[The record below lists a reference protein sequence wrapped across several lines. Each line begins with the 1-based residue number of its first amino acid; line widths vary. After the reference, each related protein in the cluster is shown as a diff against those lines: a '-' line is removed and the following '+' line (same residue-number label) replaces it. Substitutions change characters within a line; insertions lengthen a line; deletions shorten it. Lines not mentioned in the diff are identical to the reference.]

1 MNITIL
7 SGGSGNDSLVT
18 GLKQYYPAANI
29 KVIVNA
35 YDNGKSTGV
44 CRTVTNTLGVSDIR
58 KNHIRMYKACNSN
71 PDARLVEFYDNRY
84 NLKARYEYEDIAT
97 YLDNWGLSDLKVYAR
112 HFFDNPLAKNYTYK
126 NFSIANIIYSQM
138 YQELGYEQTNSF
150 FCKLLGLDDFVILN
164 SFDNV
169 FISAR
174 TKSGNIIDD
183 EGEIV
188 DYNNPDDIIM
198 DIIYTTNNASQDSS
212 APSLYGLNPKAIDA
226 VLHADLIIISTGT
239 FWSSIYP
246 TLDYMDFYKYINA
259 SNAKK
264 IWAINNE
271 EDGDSYGVSSNQ
283 FIEFLDNLR
292 IDLSQFSILENSD
305 AKSSLVE
312 PNTKYNVVVYPMGNV
327 KGKHIGEKYVKAILK
342 TFYDLKPLSYYDKI
356 IFDFDD
362 TLWSRS
368 ENLLEI
374 SIDNIKRLNTLQDK
388 ALIVSGNSYQ
398 SIRTKLS
405 RIYGSGLDAF
415 DVYIWADANSTL
427 FKNNN
432 PINYAKDLLIDKKY
446 INNIIEFLHSLDMS
460 DFEINDNDH
469 PAYIKVKPL
478 SELERTLL
486 VALLDTKF
494 SDYAIKAMKT
504 GYTTVDI
511 ISRNNTKGKLFSD
524 MIDPDSGLNTLYL
537 GDEIDSGNDEDIAKL
552 CSQCIRVTSVKDT
565 NIILKLLED

>member
-44 CRTVTNTLGVSDIR
+44 CRAVTNTLGVSDIR

-71 PDARLVEFYDNRY
+71 PDARLIEFYDNRY
-84 NLKARYEYEDIAT
+84 DLKARYEYEDIAT
-97 YLDNWGLSDLKVYAR
+97 YLDNWNLSELKVYAR

-174 TKSGNIIDD
+174 TKSGRIIED

-198 DIIYTTNNASQDSS
+198 DIIYTNNRQNSS
-212 APSLYGLNPKAIDA
+212 GPSLYGLNPAAIDA
-226 VLHADLIIISTGT
+226 VLNADLIIISTGT

-271 EDGDSYGVSSNQ
+271 EDGDSFGVTSNQ
-283 FIEFLDNLR
+283 FIEFLNNLR

-312 PNTKYNVVVYPMGNV
+312 PNSDYNIVVYPMGNV

-342 TFYDLKPLSYYDKI
+342 TFYDLKPLSHYDKI

-362 TLWSRS
+362 TLWSR
-368 ENLLEI
+368 NPDLLEI
-374 SIDNIKRLNTLQDK
+374 SIDNIKRLNTFTDK
-388 ALIVSGNSYQ
+388 ALIVSGNSYT
-398 SIRTKLS
+398 SIRNKLS
-405 RIYGSGLDAF
+405 RVYGSGLDSF
-415 DVYIWADANSTL
+415 DICIWADANSTL

-432 PINYAKDLLIDKKY
+432 PITYAKDLLIDKSY
-446 INNIIEFLHSLDMS
+446 IKDIIKFLNSLDMS
-460 DFEINDNDH
+460 DFEINDNNY
-469 PAYIKVKPL
+469 PAYIKIKPL

-486 VALLDTKF
+486 VALIDTKF
-494 SDYAIKAMKT
+494 SNYNIKAMKT

-511 ISRNNTKGKLFSD
+511 ISKNNTKGQLFTD
-524 MIDPDSGLNTLYL
+524 TIDPEKEMTTLYL
-537 GDEIDSGNDEDIAKL
+537 GDEIDSGNDEDISKL
-552 CSQCIRVTSVKDT
+552 CSQRIRVNSVKDT

>member
-44 CRTVTNTLGVSDIR
+44 CRAVTNTLGVSDIR

-84 NLKARYEYEDIAT
+84 DLKPRYEYEDIAT

-174 TKSGNIIDD
+174 TKSGHIIED

-198 DIIYTTNNASQDSS
+198 DIIYTTNTANSPG
-212 APSLYGLNPKAIDA
+212 PSLYGLNSKAIDA
-226 VLHADLIIISTGT
+226 VLNADLIIISTGT

-264 IWAINNE
+264 IWVINNE

-283 FIEFLDNLR
+283 FIEFLNNLR

-305 AKSSLVE
+305 ARDSLVE
-312 PNTKYNVVVYPMGNV
+312 PNTNYNIVIYPMGNV

-342 TFYDLKPLSYYDKI
+342 IFYDLKPLSTYDKI

-362 TLWSRS
+362 TLWSRK
-368 ENLLEI
+368 EELLEI
-374 SIDNIKRLNTLQDK
+374 SIDNIKRLNTFKDK
-388 ALIVSGNSYQ
+388 ALIVSGNSYK
-398 SIRTKLS
+398 SIKTKLS
-405 RIYGSGLDAF
+405 RIYGSGLDSF
-415 DVYIWADANSTL
+415 DVCIWGDANSTL
-427 FKNNN
+427 FKNNK
-432 PINYAKDLLIDKKY
+432 PINYAEDLLIDKNY
-446 INNIIEFLHSLDMS
+446 IDDIIKFLHSLDMS
-460 DFEINDNDH
+460 DFEINDKKH
-469 PAYIKVKPL
+469 PAYIKIKPL

-486 VALLDTKF
+486 VALIDNTF
-494 SDYAIKAMKT
+494 SGYAIKATKT

-511 ISRNNTKGKLFSD
+511 ISQNNTKGKLFLD
-524 MIDPDSGLNTLYL
+524 MIDPKKELNTLYL
-537 GDEIDSGNDEDIAKL
+537 GDEIDSGNDKDISKL
-552 CSQCIRVTSVKDT
+552 CSQCIRVASVKDT

>member
-44 CRTVTNTLGVSDIR
+44 CRAVTNTLGVSDIR

-174 TKSGNIIDD
+174 TKSGHIIAD

-198 DIIYTTNNASQDSS
+198 DIIYTTNNTCQDSS
-212 APSLYGLNPKAIDA
+212 VPSLYGLNPKAIDA
-226 VLHADLIIISTGT
+226 VLNADLIIISTGT

-271 EDGDSYGVSSNQ
+271 EDGDSYGVTSNQ
-283 FIEFLDNLR
+283 FIEFLNNLR
-292 IDLSQFSILENSD
+292 IDLSQFSILENFD
-305 AKSSLVE
+305 ANPGLVQQ
-312 PNTKYNVVVYPMGNV
+312 NDNYNIVVYPMGNV
-327 KGKHIGEKYVKAILK
+327 KGKHIGERYVKAILK
-342 TFYDLKPLSYYDKI
+342 IFYDLKPMTDYDKI

-362 TLWSRS
+362 TLWSRN
-368 ENLLEI
+368 EDLIDI
-374 SIDNIKRLNTLQDK
+374 SIDNIKRLNALNDK
-388 ALIVSGNSYQ
+388 ALIVSGNSYK

-405 RIYGSGLDAF
+405 RVYGSGLDTF
-415 DVYIWADANSTL
+415 NIDIWADANSTL

-446 INNIIEFLHSLDMS
+446 ISNIIEFLHSLGLP
-460 DFEINDNDH
+460 DFEINDSDH
-469 PAYIKVKPL
+469 PAYIKIKPL
-478 SELERTLL
+478 SEIERTLL
-486 VALLDTKF
+486 VALIDAKF
-494 SDYAIKAMKT
+494 SDYAVKAMKT

-511 ISRNNTKGKLFSD
+511 ISQCNTKGKLFSD
-524 MIDPDSGLNTLYL
+524 IVDPDNELHTLYL
-537 GDEIDSGNDEDIAKL
+537 GDEIDSGNDKDISKL
-552 CSQCIRVTSVKDT
+552 CSQCIRVASVKDT
-565 NIILKLLED
+565 NIILKLLEG

>member
-44 CRTVTNTLGVSDIR
+44 CRAVTNTLGVSDIR

-71 PDARLVEFYDNRY
+71 PDARLVEFYDYRY
-84 NLKARYEYEDIAT
+84 DLTVRYEYEDIAT
-97 YLDNWGLSDLKVYAR
+97 RLDNWGLSDLKIYAR

-150 FCKLLGLDDFVILN
+150 FCNLLGLDDFVILN

-174 TKSGNIIDD
+174 TKSGNIISD

-188 DYNNPDDIIM
+188 EYNNPDDIIM
-198 DIIYTTNNASQDSS
+198 DIIYTNNTHQDSS
-212 APSLYGLNPKAIDA
+212 IPSLYGLNPKAIDA
-226 VLHADLIIISTGT
+226 VLNADLIIISTGT

-271 EDGDSYGVSSNQ
+271 EDGDSYGVTSNQ

-292 IDLSQFSILENSD
+292 IDLSQFSILENAD
-305 AKSSLVE
+305 AKTSLVE
-312 PNTKYNVVVYPMGNV
+312 PNDKYNVVVYPMGNV
-327 KGKHIGEKYVKAILK
+327 KGKHVGEKYVKAILK
-342 TFYDLKPLSYYDKI
+342 TFYNLKPISTYDKI

-368 ENLLEI
+368 EDLI
-374 SIDNIKRLNTLQDK
+374 DVSIDNIKKLNTLKDK
-388 ALIVSGNSYQ
+388 ALIVSGNSYK
-398 SIRTKLS
+398 SIKTKLS
-405 RIYGSGLDAF
+405 RIYGSELDAF
-415 DVYIWADANSTL
+415 SIYIWADANSTL
-427 FKNNN
+427 FKYNTAV
-432 PINYAKDLLIDKKY
+432 NYAKNLLIDKKY
-446 INNIIEFLHSLDMS
+446 IKGIIDFLESLGMS
-460 DFEINDNDH
+460 NFEINDNEY
-469 PAYIKVKPL
+469 PAYIKIKPL

-486 VALLDTKF
+486 VALIDTKF
-494 SDYAIKAMKT
+494 SEYAIKATKT

-511 ISRNNTKGKLFSD
+511 TNRDNTKGALFSD
-524 MIDPDSGLNTLYL
+524 IIDPDNKLTTLYL
-537 GDEIDSGNDEDIAKL
+537 GDEIDSGNDEDISKL
-552 CSQCIRVTSVKDT
+552 CSQCIRVASVKDT

>member
-35 YDNGKSTGV
+35 YDNGKSTGI
-44 CRTVTNTLGVSDIR
+44 CRAVTNTLGVSDIR

-84 NLKARYEYEDIAT
+84 DLTARYEYEDIAD
-97 YLDNWGLSDLKVYAR
+97 YLDDWGLSELKVYAR

-126 NFSIANIIYSQM
+126 NFSVANIIYSQM

-150 FCKLLGLDDFVILN
+150 FCKLLGLEDFVLLN

-174 TKSGNIIDD
+174 TKSGNIIND

-188 DYNNPDDIIM
+188 DYNNPDDIIL
-198 DIIYTTNNASQDSS
+198 DIIYTTNNACQGSS

-226 VLHADLIIISTGT
+226 VLNADLIIISTGT

-271 EDGDSYGVSSNQ
+271 EDGDSLGVTSNQ
-283 FIEFLDNLR
+283 FIEFLSNLR

-305 AKSSLVE
+305 ARTSLVE
-312 PNTKYNVVVYPMGNV
+312 PNDKYNIVIYPMGNI

-342 TFYDLKPLSYYDKI
+342 IFYDLKPISEYDKI

-368 ENLLEI
+368 EKLIDI
-374 SIDNIKRLNTLQDK
+374 SIDNIKRLNALKDK
-388 ALIVSGNSYQ
+388 ALIVSGNSYK

-415 DVYIWADANSTL
+415 NVCIWADANSTL

-432 PINYAKDLLIDKKY
+432 PISYAKDLLLNEKY
-446 INNIIEFLHSLDMS
+446 IKGIIDFFHSLDMP
-460 DFEINDNDH
+460 DFEINNSNY
-469 PAYIKVKPL
+469 PAYIKIKPL

-486 VALLDTKF
+486 VALIDLKF
-494 SDYAIKAMKT
+494 SEYAIKATKT

-511 ISRNNTKGKLFSD
+511 TSQSNTKGKLFSS
-524 MIDPDSGLNTLYL
+524 MIDPDSNLTTLYL
-537 GDEIDSGNDEDIAKL
+537 GDEIDSGNDKDISEL

>member
-44 CRTVTNTLGVSDIR
+44 CRAVTNTLGVSDIR

-71 PDARLVEFYDNRY
+71 PDARLIEFYDNRY
-84 NLKARYEYEDIAT
+84 DLKPRYEYEDIAT
-97 YLDNWGLSDLKVYAR
+97 HLDNWNLSELKVYAR

-150 FCKLLGLDDFVILN
+150 FCELLGLDDFVILN

-174 TKSGNIIDD
+174 TKSGRIIED

-198 DIIYTTNNASQDSS
+198 DIIYTTNCQNSS
-212 APSLYGLNPKAIDA
+212 GPSLYGLNPAAIDA
-226 VLHADLIIISTGT
+226 VLNADLIIISTGT

-271 EDGDSYGVSSNQ
+271 EDGDSFGVTSNQ
-283 FIEFLDNLR
+283 FIEFLNNLR

-312 PNTKYNVVVYPMGNV
+312 PNADYNIVVYPMGNV
-327 KGKHIGEKYVKAILK
+327 KGKHIGELYVKAILK
-342 TFYDLKPLSYYDKI
+342 TFYDLKPLSHYDKI

-362 TLWSRS
+362 TLWSRN
-368 ENLLEI
+368 EDLLEI
-374 SIDNIKRLNTLQDK
+374 SIDNIKRLNTFGDK
-388 ALIVSGNSYQ
+388 ALIVSGNSYI
-398 SIRTKLS
+398 SIRKKLS
-405 RIYGSGLDAF
+405 RIYGSGLDSF
-415 DVYIWADANSTL
+415 DICIWADANSTL

-432 PINYAKDLLIDKKY
+432 PINYAKDLLIDKSY
-446 INNIIEFLHSLDMS
+446 IKDIVEFLYSLDIP
-460 DFEINDNDH
+460 DFEINDKNY
-469 PAYIKVKPL
+469 PAYIKIKPL
-478 SELERTLL
+478 SELERSLL
-486 VALLDTKF
+486 VSLIDIKF

-511 ISRNNTKGKLFSD
+511 ISKNNTKGKLFTD
-524 MIDPDSGLNTLYL
+524 AIDPNKEMTTLYL
-537 GDEIDSGNDEDIAKL
+537 GDEIDSGNDEDISKL
-552 CSQCIRVTSVKDT
+552 CSQRIRVASVKDT

>member
-44 CRTVTNTLGVSDIR
+44 CRAVTNTLGVSDIR

-84 NLKARYEYEDIAT
+84 DLKARYEYEDIAT
-97 YLDNWGLSDLKVYAR
+97 YLDNWGLSELKVYAR

-138 YQELGYEQTNSF
+138 YQEIGYEQTNSF
-150 FCKLLGLDDFVILN
+150 FCNLLGLDDFVILN

-174 TKSGNIIDD
+174 TKSGRIIDD
-183 EGEIV
+183 EGDIV
-188 DYNNPDDIIM
+188 DYNNSDDIIM
-198 DIIYTTNNASQDSS
+198 DIIYTTKTCQDSS
-212 APSLYGLNPKAIDA
+212 GPSLYGLNQKAIDA
-226 VLHADLIIISTGT
+226 VLNADLIIISTGT

-271 EDGDSYGVSSNQ
+271 EDGDSYGVTSNQ
-283 FIEFLDNLR
+283 FIEFLNNLR
-292 IDLSQFSILENSD
+292 IDLSQFSILENFD
-305 AKSSLVE
+305 ANPGLVE
-312 PNTKYNVVVYPMGNV
+312 QNPNYNIVVYPMGNN
-327 KGKHIGEKYVKAILK
+327 KGKHNGEKYVKAILK
-342 TFYDLKPLSYYDKI
+342 IFYNLKPISEYDKI

-368 ENLLEI
+368 ETLLEI
-374 SIDNIKRLNTLQDK
+374 SIDNIKRLNALDDK
-388 ALIVSGNSYQ
+388 ALIVSGNSYK
-398 SIRTKLS
+398 SIKTKLS
-405 RIYGSGLDAF
+405 RIYGSELGNF
-415 DVYIWADANSTL
+415 SIPIWADANSTL

-446 INNIIEFLHSLDMS
+446 IKSIIDFLHSLDMS
-460 DFEINDNDH
+460 DFEINDNNY
-469 PAYIKVKPL
+469 PAYIKIKPL

-486 VALLDTKF
+486 VALIDTKF
-494 SDYAIKAMKT
+494 SAYAIKATKT

-511 ISRNNTKGKLFSD
+511 TSQNNTKGKLFSD
-524 MIDPDSGLNTLYL
+524 MIDPNNELKTLYL
-537 GDEIDSGNDEDIAKL
+537 GDEVDSGNDEDISKL
-552 CSQCIRVTSVKDT
+552 CSQRIRVNNVKDT

>member
-1 MNITIL
+1 
-7 SGGSGNDSLVT
+7 
-18 GLKQYYPAANI
+18 
-29 KVIVNA
+29 
-35 YDNGKSTGV
+35 
-44 CRTVTNTLGVSDIR
+44 
-58 KNHIRMYKACNSN
+58 
-71 PDARLVEFYDNRY
+71 
-84 NLKARYEYEDIAT
+84 
-97 YLDNWGLSDLKVYAR
+97 
-112 HFFDNPLAKNYTYK
+112 
-126 NFSIANIIYSQM
+126 M

-150 FCKLLGLDDFVILN
+150 FCNLLGLDDFVILN

-174 TKSGNIIDD
+174 TKSGNIISD

-198 DIIYTTNNASQDSS
+198 DIIYTANANQNTSG
-212 APSLYGLNPKAIDA
+212 PYLYGLNQKAIDA
-226 VLHADLIIISTGT
+226 VLNADLIIISTGT

-259 SNAKK
+259 SAAKK

-271 EDGDSYGVSSNQ
+271 EDGDSYGVTSNQ
-283 FIEFLDNLR
+283 FIEFLNNLR

-305 AKSSLVE
+305 ARTSLVE
-312 PNTKYNVVVYPMGNV
+312 PNDNYNVVVYPMGNV

-342 TFYDLKPLSYYDKI
+342 IFYDLKPISDYDKI

-362 TLWSRS
+362 TLWSRN
-368 ENLLEI
+368 ENLLDI
-374 SIDNIKRLNTLQDK
+374 SIDNIKRLNALKDK
-388 ALIVSGNSYQ
+388 ALIVSGNSYK

-415 DVYIWADANSTL
+415 DIYIWADANSTL

-432 PINYAKDLLIDKKY
+432 PINYAKDLLIGKKY
-446 INNIIEFLHSLDMS
+446 VKGVVDFLHSLGMS
-460 DFEINDNDH
+460 DFEINDSNY
-469 PAYIKVKPL
+469 PAYIKIKPL

-486 VALLDTKF
+486 VALIDTKF
-494 SDYAIKAMKT
+494 SEYAIKATKT

-511 ISRNNTKGKLFSD
+511 TSQDNTKGKLFSD
-524 MIDPDSGLNTLYL
+524 MIDPDSKLNTLYL
-537 GDEIDSGNDEDIAKL
+537 GDEIDSGNDEDISKL
-552 CSQCIRVTSVKDT
+552 CSQCIRVASVKDT